1 MDMQFALPTRYTDVL
16 FERPG
21 AEYASLSEHRQRVF
35 TLIGDFQRAVAR
47 PRGLSDAIG
56 VLQTIL
62 PCSGAYFA
70 VVESVLDK
78 ITAAGAAP
86 HRDEHRRI
94 LAEMKQTLDRCAAP
108 GAKPVAADLAHALD
122 ALVMHEATI
131 RLREAS
137 DLVTSR

>member
-21 AEYASLSEHRQRVF
+21 TAYASLAEHRQRVF
-35 TLIGDFQRAVAR
+35 ALIGDFQRAVAR
-47 PRGLSDAIG
+47 PKGLSDAIG
-56 VLQTIL
+56 ILQTIV

-70 VVESVLDK
+70 AVESVLDK

-86 HRDEHRRI
+86 HRDEHRQI
-94 LAEMKQTLDRCAAP
+94 LVEMKQTLDRCAAP
-108 GAKPVAADLAHALD
+108 GAKLVAADLSHALD

-131 RLREAS
+131 RLRQSS
-137 DLVTSR
+137 DMVSTR